1 MLSTPQLAEEFKG
14 RVIGPE
20 DPDYDA
26 ARTVFPGGID
36 HRPTVIVRVADADD
50 VARAIMLARE
60 TGQQLGVRSGGH
72 SASGLGVPDGGIC
85 IDLSDMNALEIDV
98 EGRTAWA
105 EAGLTAGEYTVAAGE
120 HGLATGFGDTASVGI
135 GGITLGGGQGFL
147 SRKYG
152 LTIDDLLAAEV
163 VTADGE
169 LLQVDSESHPD
180 LFWAIRGGG
189 GNFGVVTR
197 FKYRLHEVGTIVGGM
212 LFLPATPDVIAGFV
226 AAAEAA
232 PDELS
237 AIANVMPAP
246 PMPFVPAEYHGKPVV
261 MALMAYA
268 GSVEEGH
275 KVLAPFRELATPI
288 ADMLRPISYPEIYP
302 PEEEDFHPVAYI
314 RTMFVD
320 SIDRDRA
327 ETILKRIGEST
338 AMMSVTQIRVLGGAI
353 ARVPN
358 DATAYAH
365 RDSRI
370 MLNVAAMA
378 AQPDDLP
385 EIEPWVTGLAGEL
398 RQSDEGAYVGFLAD
412 EGEERI
418 RAAYPGGTWDR
429 LVEVKRRYD
438 PENVFRGNQNIPPG

>member
-302 PEEEDFHPVAYI
+302 PEEEDFHPIAYI